1 MALAVTRS
9 VGSTGIPVWQGTK
22 KDMQIVQ
29 GGFALT
35 APILTP
41 ANTILPAGS
50 PAVYDEAARTA
61 TVYGSATLQAVATGS
76 PLIYH
81 INKGA
86 PVKIGD
92 ILALSALGTGA
103 GAFAI
108 TAIDTTNAGFDILTF
123 GTTLGNAA
131 VGTGLYV
138 SSATGATASAYPPAI
153 NGLLYEDTFANAGES
168 VSVVIRGTIY
178 ARRIPAYSA
187 GLAALTGLKNIIFS
201 QSK

>member
-1 MALAVTRS
+1 MALAVIRS

-22 KDMQIVQ
+22 KDMGIVQ
-29 GGFALT
+29 GGFALS
-35 APILTP
+35 APLLTP
-41 ANTILPAGS
+41 ANLILPAGS
-50 PAVYDEAARTA
+50 PVIYDEAARTA
-61 TVYGSATLQAVATGS
+61 IVYGSAVLQAAATGS
-76 PLIYH
+76 PTAYH
-81 INKGA
+81 VIKGA
-86 PVKIGD
+86 PVKVGD
-92 ILALSALGTGA
+92 ILALSALGVGA

-138 SSATGATASAYPPAI
+138 SSATGASASAYPPTI

-168 VSVVIRGTIY
+168 VSVVLRGIAY

-187 GLAALTGLKNIIFS
+187 GLAALTGLKNIFFS